1 MKKSRLLRK
10 RTRRRKTKQRSNATK
25 RRLGRSQKCG
35 HSRGRSRGHSRSRV
49 RRTRRRKTVQR
60 GGSGLAQALYNA
72 AFVGAG
78 PPFGVDPN
86 SPAAQSCPNG
96 GCDAAHYCNTQ
107 QGAGDSSKA
116 APGMKIGTLCQ
127 NGAALL
133 GQADPPPGSPF
144 SAMQKYKSKN
154 T

>member
-1 MKKSRLLRK
+1 MKRSRLLRK
-10 RTRRRKTKQRSNATK
+10 RTKRRKTKQRSNATK

-35 HSRGRSRGHSRSRV
+35 RSRGRSCNRV

-107 QGAGDSSKA
+107 QAAGDSSKA
-116 APGMKIGTLCQ
+116 TPGMKIGTLCQ

-144 SAMQKYKSKN
+144 SAMQKYKATN
-154 T
+154 A

>member
-1 MKKSRLLRK
+1 MKKTRLLRK
-10 RTRRRKTKQRSNATK
+10 KTK
-25 RRLGRSQKCG
+25 RRRAKKRSKHTMRKQ
-35 HSRGRSRGHSRSRV
+35 RTDRV
-49 RRTRRRKTVQR
+49 HKHRRTRRGSRVGRTRPKKLVQR

-72 AFVGAG
+72 AFVGSG

-86 SPAAQSCPNG
+86 SPAAQSCPGG

-107 QGAGDSSKA
+107 AGAGDSSKA
-116 APGMKIGTLCQ
+116 TPGMKIGTLCQ

-144 SAMQKYKSKN
+144 SAMQKYKETTSPP
-154 T
+154 

>member
-1 MKKSRLLRK
+1 MKKTRLLRK
-10 RTRRRKTKQRSNATK
+10 KTRRRKTKKHLKHSMRERKSNRVQK
-25 RRLGRSQKCG
+25 HRRKHQ
-35 HSRGRSRGHSRSRV
+35 RSRV
-49 RRTRRRKTVQR
+49 RRTRRNRLIQR

-72 AFVGAG
+72 AFVGSG

-86 SPAAQSCPNG
+86 SPAAQSCPGG

-107 QGAGDSSKA
+107 AGAGDSSKA
-116 APGMKIGTLCQ
+116 TPGMKIGTLCQ

-144 SAMQKYKSKN
+144 AAMQKYKETTSPP
-154 T
+154 